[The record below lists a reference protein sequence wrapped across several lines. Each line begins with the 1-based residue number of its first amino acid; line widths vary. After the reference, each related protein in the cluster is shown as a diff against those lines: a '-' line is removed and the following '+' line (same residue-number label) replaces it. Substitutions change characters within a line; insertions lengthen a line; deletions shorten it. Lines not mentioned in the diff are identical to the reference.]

1 MPTAPPGAR
10 CRAPDDYLRLRGGD
24 SAQARRAS
32 ARRSSGIL
40 ATSHNRMAANR
51 ARLTG
56 GLETTTYAAAAP
68 ADTTIK
74 FATVRAALSVMS
86 ARQLRS
92 DPVTALVV
100 SRA

>member
-1 MPTAPPGAR
+1 
-10 CRAPDDYLRLRGGD
+10 
-24 SAQARRAS
+24 
-32 ARRSSGIL
+32 
-40 ATSHNRMAANR
+40 MAANR

-92 DPVTALVV
+92 DPLTALVV
-100 SRA
+100 SRAKRSASSAPRDTTSRALP